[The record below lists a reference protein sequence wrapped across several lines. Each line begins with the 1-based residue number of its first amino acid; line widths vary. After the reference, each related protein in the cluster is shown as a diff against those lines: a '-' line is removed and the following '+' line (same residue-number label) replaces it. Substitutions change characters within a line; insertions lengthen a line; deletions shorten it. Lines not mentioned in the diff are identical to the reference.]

1 MVKISVE
8 QSSVTRLGFYLN
20 ISKHNEHRYIHHKMT
35 FAFRFFEVPLRKD
48 LAQNYMEL
56 LLDTFDSKL
65 IDLVMKEIKALQ
77 TFERQESNF

>member
-1 MVKISVE
+1 
-8 QSSVTRLGFYLN
+8 
-20 ISKHNEHRYIHHKMT
+20 MT